1 MRYNK
6 VIGWIGF
13 SLYLVVLLTLMFVV
27 SRFGGMAQG
36 YSFQEKLQYMS
47 NFVPFETIGSYVEAY
62 QNGTMNTDIIV
73 RNLGGN
79 MIAFTPFGFFLP
91 FLFKR
96 LRKLVPFLLVF
107 VSCLFVLEVAQ
118 LLTARGSFDVDD
130 FILNVPSA
138 LLGWSIFM
146 LGARLFQ
153 RYEPCV

>member
-1 MRYNK
+1 MKYSK

-13 SLYLVVLLTLMFVV
+13 SLYLFVLLTLMFVV
-27 SRFGGMAQG
+27 SRVGGMAQA
-36 YSFQEKLQYMS
+36 YSIQEKFQYMS

-91 FLFKR
+91 LLFER

-107 VSCLFVLEVAQ
+107 VSCLFILETVQ

-138 LLGWSIFM
+138 LLGWGIFM
-146 LGARLFQ
+146 IGARLFLRQ
-153 RYEPCV
+153 SPCV